1 MLLSKLV
8 FLCIKNVIYL
18 DDSSFNYDGFLQE
31 DFDNDIDYA
40 TNINNVF
47 SPLNEAISRLN
58 DLERIPYQIHEV
70 HIAAD
75 RTIDLSV
82 CQRQVG
88 NHNVGVKRVVGVAQI
103 FADGS
108 YKKLAHTSF
117 GKGKVR
123 VISPFSTAGL
133 NSKIFVEYKENIPVF
148 ERGDLVQVQVG
159 EEDTNI
165 ELFEEFGIDEGMAQ
179 FIIEYVQGKLLEPIA
194 PELANMHITRAEA
207 YFANIG
213 AVQPSFPQQSVE
225 KTYRVGG

>member
-8 FLCIKNVIYL
+8 FLCVKNVIYL
-18 DDSSFNYDGFLQE
+18 DDDSFNYDGFLQE
-31 DFDNDIDYA
+31 DFDSDIDYA

-58 DLERIPYQIHEV
+58 DLERIPYQIREV

-82 CQRQVG
+82 CKRTVG
-88 NHNVGVKRVVGVAQI
+88 NHEVGVKRVVGVAQI
-103 FADGS
+103 NSNGT

-117 GKGKVR
+117 GKDKIR
-123 VISPFSTAGL
+123 VISPYSPTSA
-133 NSKIFVEYKENIPVF
+133 IFVEYKENIPVF
-148 ERGDLVQVQVG
+148 DRTDLVSVQPD
-159 EEDTNI
+159 EEDENI
-165 ELFEEFGIDEGMAQ
+165 DLFNEFGIDEGMAQ

-213 AVQPSFPQQSVE
+213 AVQPSFPQQRVE
-225 KTYRVGG
+225 TTYKVGG